1 VYCQQ
6 ERPFTREHVI
16 PQWVRKILKT
26 GPVEITKRS
35 TGERVRYDQTL
46 TLVVSDAV
54 CVECN
59 GGWMKRLGER
69 VIEDVEAAIFGK
81 AIALTPDRA
90 RILATWANE
99 RALMFE
105 LALKEARERWFAPS
119 SNLRWLYA
127 HRDDPTP
134 SAGCQVWM
142 AYLDAT
148 TALPAWSATGS
159 WPDWLEQPEGY
170 ISCFSLGC
178 AIFLVSGQDFREP
191 DHRAIDGRS
200 LARLELPSRYGGYVV
215 PIWPDPD
222 ELVVWPP
229 RFGLPP
235 EGLTG
240 FGNMADA
247 VVRRPYPARLHR
259 VDMPCSDS

>member
-1 VYCQQ
+1 
-6 ERPFTREHVI
+6 
-16 PQWVRKILKT
+16 VRKILDT
-26 GPVEITKRS
+26 GPVQITKRR

-46 TLVVSDAV
+46 TLVVTDAV
-54 CVECN
+54 CAACN
-59 GGWMKRLGER
+59 SGWMKRLGER
-69 VIEDVEAAIFGK
+69 AADDAG
-81 AIALTPDRA
+81 AAMVGQTIALTKTRA
-90 RILATWANE
+90 RTLATWAVE
-99 RALMFE
+99 RSMLFE
-105 LALKEARERWFAPS
+105 LALKEAREGWFAPD
-119 SNLRWLYA
+119 SNLHWLYT

-134 SAGCQVWM
+134 PIGSQVWM

-159 WPDWLEQPEGY
+159 WPDWLEKPEGY

-191 DHRAIDGRS
+191 DHRTVDGRP

-229 RFGLPP
+229 RSGLPP
-235 EGLTG
+235 EGLSE
-240 FGNMADA
+240 FGNLADA
-247 VVRRPYPARLHR
+247 VIRRPYPARLHR
-259 VDMPCSDS
+259 VD